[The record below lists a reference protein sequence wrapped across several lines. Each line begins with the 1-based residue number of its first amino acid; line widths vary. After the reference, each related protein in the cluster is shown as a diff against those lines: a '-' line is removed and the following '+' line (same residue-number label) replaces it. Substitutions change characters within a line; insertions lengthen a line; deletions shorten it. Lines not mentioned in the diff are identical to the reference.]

1 LAKEINATSNLCTV
15 PELNGVL
22 VIEVVEDSPAA
33 KAGIKP
39 CDLIRNVNGAAV
51 NDPSEV
57 QLAVDRGQVGKAMP
71 LIVERGGDQQTLDV
85 IPEELPRRG

>member
-1 LAKEINATSNLCTV
+1 
-15 PELNGVL
+15 
-22 VIEVVEDSPAA
+22 
-33 KAGIKP
+33 
-39 CDLIRNVNGAAV
+39 LIRDVNGAAV

-71 LIVERGGDQQTLDV
+71 LIVERGGEQQTLDV